1 MVLISL
7 AGVAVLILAGRP
19 LLSALLGHGQFTDA
33 RIAELWW
40 ILLLL
45 SGVWVGGAAGQ
56 VLATSFYA
64 SGDTRTPTRIGVI
77 GFTVAIGLKLLAF
90 WYFGLLGLAVAASLY
105 YLGNTVALLLTLRR
119 DLRRARVPEDMRI
132 AAVS

>member
-1 MVLISL
+1 
-7 AGVAVLILAGRP
+7 
-19 LLSALLGHGQFTDA
+19 
-33 RIAELWW
+33 
-40 ILLLL
+40 
-45 SGVWVGGAAGQ
+45 
-56 VLATSFYA
+56 
-64 SGDTRTPTRIGVI
+64 VI